1 MMGWLGRNRSTR
13 SSGRGSDQA
22 LLDLVNAIRDLEE
35 RFEGLERRF
44 DALGTAAEPHE
55 DVLMETQL
63 HVARLSAEVSRLT
76 VELRGNIAELSSR
89 AGMVFDDND
98 TSPELAGD
106 ESFEDLSADSPARAP
121 TPHRSSGWQ
130 PSG

>member
-1 MMGWLGRNRSTR
+1 MVGWLDRKRST
-13 SSGRGSDQA
+13 RGSDQV
-22 LLDLVNAIRDLEE
+22 LLDLVNGMRDLDE
-35 RFEGLERRF
+35 RVEGLERRF

-89 AGMVFDDND
+89 AGVALADRD

-121 TPHRSSGWQ
+121 MPYRSSGWQ

>member
-1 MMGWLGRNRSTR
+1 MVKWLERKRDGREPN
-13 SSGRGSDQA
+13 QA
-22 LLDLVNAIRDLEE
+22 LLDLVNGVRDLEE
-35 RFEGLERRF
+35 RVERLERRF

-55 DVLMETQL
+55 DVIMETQL

-76 VELRGNIAELSSR
+76 VEIRGNIAELSSR
-89 AGMVFDDND
+89 TGLAFEEN
-98 TSPELAGD
+98 TASPELAGD

-121 TPHRSSGWQ
+121 APYRSSGWQ

>member
-1 MMGWLGRNRSTR
+1 MIGWLSLKRSTQ
-13 SSGRGSDQA
+13 SSGRGSDQT
-22 LLDLVNAIRDLEE
+22 LLDLVNGIRDLEE
-35 RFEGLERRF
+35 RIEELERRF

-55 DVLMETQL
+55 DLLMETQL

-89 AGMVFDDND
+89 TGMVFDDKA